1 MAQNV
6 PTRFG
11 KCKTQQLLGRG
22 ATAVVY
28 LAKHE
33 GLDMPV
39 AVKVLR
45 KRLSEEKPQYAER
58 FLREARIAARLEHPH
73 LVRVIDC
80 GIEDGYHYMVMDYVD
95 GPNCLELLGE
105 SSGGLDWRE
114 AARIIRQAAIGLAYA
129 AEHEVIHRD
138 VKPSNIMIDS
148 SGRARVS
155 DLGLAKLTMKGIVSL
170 TQELHT
176 VGTPNYMSP
185 EQIRSPADLD
195 LRTDI
200 YSLGAT
206 FYHMVC
212 GEPPFLG
219 KRSMEVI
226 AQHLSA
232 SLEPPLKRKP
242 GLPAELSSMI
252 CKMMAKSPDER
263 YQDYDEFCQDL
274 DNLVEGKETTA
285 MGFEDT
291 QIGIESEEE
300 LRRVLDELAFGDAI
314 KVEDEEPPSEAGGAP
329 VLVGEED
336 REAKEGSSEIDPFA
350 PDEFV
355 AYPQPEPLAGE
366 STVLSVSAPEESHG
380 HLWLIIALVV
390 IGVIA
395 LIAVGIFASLSGS

>member
-1 MAQNV
+1 MAQSV

-45 KRLSEEKPQYAER
+45 KKLSEEKPQYAER
-58 FLREARIAARLEHPH
+58 FLREARMAARLEHPH

-95 GPNCLELLGE
+95 GPNCLELLGG
-105 SSGGLDWRE
+105 SPGGLDWRE

-206 FYHMVC
+206 
-212 GEPPFLG
+212 
-219 KRSMEVI
+219 
-226 AQHLSA
+226 
-232 SLEPPLKRKP
+232 
-242 GLPAELSSMI
+242 
-252 CKMMAKSPDER
+252 
-263 YQDYDEFCQDL
+263 
-274 DNLVEGKETTA
+274 
-285 MGFEDT
+285 
-291 QIGIESEEE
+291 
-300 LRRVLDELAFGDAI
+300 
-314 KVEDEEPPSEAGGAP
+314 
-329 VLVGEED
+329 
-336 REAKEGSSEIDPFA
+336 
-350 PDEFV
+350 
-355 AYPQPEPLAGE
+355 
-366 STVLSVSAPEESHG
+366 
-380 HLWLIIALVV
+380 
-390 IGVIA
+390 
-395 LIAVGIFASLSGS
+395 